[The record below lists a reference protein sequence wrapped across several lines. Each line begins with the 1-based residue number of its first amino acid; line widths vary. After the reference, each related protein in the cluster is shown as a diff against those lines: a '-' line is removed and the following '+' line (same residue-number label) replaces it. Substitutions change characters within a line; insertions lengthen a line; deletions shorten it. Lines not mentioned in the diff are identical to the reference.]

1 MTEWLAEMGT
11 FLLQTILVMAAAG
24 ILLVMMRRNKES
36 SEHGLKLYVESLDYK
51 TPARNPRPPLT
62 TKLQGA
68 RKNQGKAHR
77 HQD

>member
-36 SEHGLKLYVESLDYK
+36 SEHGLKL
-51 TPARNPRPPLT
+51 
-62 TKLQGA
+62 
-68 RKNQGKAHR
+68 
-77 HQD
+77 